1 MAFRI
6 EEDDEP
12 IHHGRNLKRFREMVG
27 VKQEALASQLG
38 PGWSQ
43 KRVSLLEGREI
54 IDDASLV
61 DVCRVLKIKP
71 DIIRQFSELVARN
84 CVIQCYE
91 QSPEERPAVPAV
103 PAASPAPAGA
113 PGDTVINNTLQIF
126 LDQCMALFQEQR
138 QLHNELLH
146 KHAVALE
153 KLHSGVNN
161 VGGGCGALVV
171 AAALMAF

>member
-27 VKQEALASQLG
+27 VKQESLANQLG

-43 KRVSLLEGREI
+43 KRVSLLEGKEI

-61 DVCRVLKIKP
+61 EVCRVLRIKP
-71 DIIRQFSELVARN
+71 DIIRQFSEQVARS

-91 QSPEERPAVPAV
+91 QSPDERPVPSV
-103 PAASPAPAGA
+103 SAASPAPAGA
-113 PGDTVINNTLQIF
+113 PGDTVINNTLQTF
-126 LDQCMALFQEQR
+126 LDQCLALFQEQKR
-138 QLHNELLH
+138 LYDELLH
-146 KHAVALE
+146 RHSVVLE
-153 KLHSGVNN
+153 KLHNGTND
-161 VGGGCGALVV
+161 
-171 AAALMAF
+171 